1 MQVRTRTSGASRSRL
16 SHLLIAMPVALVL
29 AASTAVAPAVAQA
42 GTSTQSAV
50 VPAVVS
56 DCPEQVE
63 SVDDAVA
70 AAVDCGDETRV
81 GETMSEF
88 ATGYATASGDVRM
101 EYSTSAVRQ
110 DSDRDGVWAPVDVQ
124 VQTQPEAAGDL
135 AGMIP
140 VAGGVEPVWLN
151 PGGPAGADLP
161 LVVLGTPEKRVSM
174 FSASLPPS
182 EASAGIVDDA
192 GRRMTYSFGEGVEL
206 IVSVNADGTTAIP
219 VVRIADQAA
228 LDHLA
233 EDLLDGSQDLALEF
247 PLQTAAGLEVRTA
260 GAGPGFEITGSDGE
274 IEWESGP
281 PLMWDSA
288 GPTQWDQVGE
298 SAAAAA
304 DTSTRAAENELDGDE
319 HDVRLEN
326 PVAGDTVAVMDV
338 AVSQT
343 SNGGA
348 VTVTP
353 DAEMIADPDVAM
365 PLLLDPKIG
374 APDPAGWAMVQNY
387 GGWKNTPSWRFSG
400 SEGVGLCDPNA
411 HTECTQRNVQRL
423 LWRFSSLRQGS
434 DGVWLGN
441 LKGSEVLKAE
451 FAVNG
456 THSFDCNARSV
467 DVYGVATYVDSS
479 TVWDRVS
486 WDARQDRWTGTHRD
500 GCSSRTTRAEFD
512 VTARVR
518 TAANAGDSWI
528 AVGMRAA
535 DESSMNWW
543 KRYNGSSGTLSILFD
558 RPPLPP
564 TTDQTEIVPGTGA
577 DPVNCA
583 DWDHRVQVRDATP
596 QLKSRGR
603 EPDGTT
609 QVKIRFRVQSQ
620 ETKASIWYSG
630 WSAAAGATT
639 WRSVTVPGSVGLES
653 GKTYRWQVQVTS
665 TDPVSDHRATTS
677 WSDSPLC
684 FFMVD
689 TTYPNPPK
697 VTSSNYPEGRVAG
710 GVGTS
715 IAVTFAAN
723 GSRDVARYWYS
734 LNSQTFE
741 NRRTPTSVGG
751 SVTLGIPISRPGLN
765 YVAVYSEDDA
775 GLRSDP
781 TIYEF
786 YVGFAFTTAH
796 WQLNDTGWT
805 AGTAAGTAVNTES
818 TSAAGRLTAT
828 GGASWTSGATPDAL
842 WPPDPS
848 GNPEGRTPDGAWL
861 FNPDPATRDDV
872 ATSVKPV
879 VNGTESFTVS
889 AFVRPDDT
897 SASAA
902 AVTQVPTSAET
913 VDGDYRSSFHLGFST
928 SQDCP
933 TEVDPASVDDDP
945 TTDNRVLPCWAFWHV
960 RDNDPNSYNVI
971 SRTSVPAEAGQWTHV
986 VGVYDA
992 NSESLQAWACPL
1004 YAFPAQRPAAGP
1016 VAPFDVDANGDGDL
1030 VDEGDENWQPWNVAG
1045 HLRLGSGM
1053 KNGSPIWPFH
1063 GAVDEVRVAAGHI
1076 YDEDALESICKGVG
1090 VP

>member
-1 MQVRTRTSGASRSRL
+1 
-16 SHLLIAMPVALVL
+16 MPVAVML
-29 AASTAVAPAVAQA
+29 AASTAAGPGAAQTVTPAELEAE
-42 GTSTQSAV
+42 
-50 VPAVVS
+50 PAAVS

-63 SVDDAVA
+63 SIDEAVT

-88 ATGYATASGDVRM
+88 ATGFATATGNVRM
-101 EYSTSAVRQ
+101 EYSTAAVRQ
-110 DSDRDGVWAPVDVQ
+110 DGDGDGVWAPVDVQ
-124 VQTQPEAAGDL
+124 VQTEPEADGEL

-140 VAGGVEPVWLN
+140 VTGGVEPVWLN
-151 PGGPAGADLP
+151 PGGAAGADLP
-161 LVVLGTPEKRVSM
+161 LVVLGAPDEQVSM

-182 EASAGIVDDA
+182 EASAGVVDDD
-192 GRRMTYSFGEGVEL
+192 GRRVTYSFGQGVDL
-206 IVSVNADGTTAIP
+206 IVSVNADGTTATP
-219 VVRIADQAA
+219 VVRVADRAA

-233 EDLLDGSQDLALEF
+233 QDLLGGSPDLALKF
-247 PLQTAAGLEVRTA
+247 PLRTAESLQVGAAGT
-260 GAGPGFEITGSDGE
+260 GPGFEITGPDGE
-274 IEWESGP
+274 TIWESGP

-288 GPTQWDQVGE
+288 GPTNWDQVGE
-298 SAAAAA
+298 GDAAPAGA
-304 DTSTRAAENELDGDE
+304 SSFAAESGPAIDGDE
-319 HDVRLEN
+319 VRLEN
-326 PVAGDTVAVMDV
+326 PVAGDAVAVMDV
-338 AVSQT
+338 AVAET
-343 SNGGA
+343 SDGGS

-353 DAEMIADPDVAM
+353 DAEMLADPDVSM

-374 APDPAGWAMVQNY
+374 APDPAGWAMVQNNSA
-387 GGWKNTPSWRFSG
+387 WNDTPSWKFSG

-411 HTECTQRNVQRL
+411 HTDCTRRNVQRL
-423 LWRFSSLRQGS
+423 LWRFSGLRQGS

-441 LKGSEVLKAE
+441 LKGSEIIRAE

-467 DVYGVATYVDSS
+467 DVYGVGTYVGSG
-479 TVWDRVS
+479 TVWDNVD
-486 WDARQDRWTGTHRD
+486 WNAKQDRWTGTHRD
-500 GCSSRTTRAEFD
+500 GCSGRTTRAEFN

-535 DESSMNWW
+535 EEGSMNWW
-543 KRYNGSSGTLSILFD
+543 KRYNGSSGTLSILYD

-564 TTDQTEIVPGTGA
+564 TKDQTEIVPGAGA
-577 DPVNCA
+577 SPVKCA
-583 DWDHRVQVRDATP
+583 DWANRVQVRDATP
-596 QLKSRGR
+596 QLKARGR
-603 EPDGTT
+603 EPDGTSA
-609 QVKIRFRVQSQ
+609 VKIRFRVQSQ

-639 WRSVTVPGSVGLES
+639 WRSATVPGSVGLES

-665 TDPVSDHRATTS
+665 TDPVSDHRATTA

-684 FFMVD
+684 FFTVD

-697 VTSSNYPEGRVAG
+697 VTSSNYPERQVAG

-734 LNSQTFE
+734 LNSQTFV

-751 SVTLGIPISRPGLN
+751 SVTFGIPISRPGLN

-775 GLRSDP
+775 GLVSDA

-786 YVGFAFTTAH
+786 YVGFAFTTGH
-796 WQLNDTGWT
+796 WQFNDDGWADGAIAGTSLNRENTST
-805 AGTAAGTAVNTES
+805 AGD
-818 TSAAGRLTAT
+818 LTAT
-828 GGASWTSGATPDAL
+828 GGATWTHGAEPQGL

-848 GNPEGRTPDGAWL
+848 GQAAGRVPDGAWL
-861 FNPDPATRDDV
+861 FNPDPTTRDDV
-872 ATSVKPV
+872 AVSVEPV

-889 AFVRPDDT
+889 AFLRADDVA
-897 SASAA
+897 ASGA
-902 AVTQVPTSAET
+902 AVTQVPEPVET
-913 VDGDYRSSFHLGFST
+913 VEGDYRSTFHLGFST
-928 SQDCP
+928 SQACP
-933 TEVDPASVDDDP
+933 TDADPANEGNVA
-945 TTDNRVLPCWAFWHV
+945 PCWAFWRV
-960 RDNDPNSYNVI
+960 RDNEPNSDNVI
-971 SRTSVPAEAGQWTHV
+971 SRTPVPAVAGQWTHV

-992 NSESLQAWACPL
+992 ADESLQAWACPMF
-1004 YAFPAQRPAAGP
+1004 AFPAERPQSGALEK
-1016 VAPFDVDANGDGDL
+1016 FETDDDGDG
-1030 VDEGDENWQPWNVAG
+1030 VISADESWDEWNVAG

-1076 YDEDALESICKGVG
+1076 YDQDTLQLICEGKD